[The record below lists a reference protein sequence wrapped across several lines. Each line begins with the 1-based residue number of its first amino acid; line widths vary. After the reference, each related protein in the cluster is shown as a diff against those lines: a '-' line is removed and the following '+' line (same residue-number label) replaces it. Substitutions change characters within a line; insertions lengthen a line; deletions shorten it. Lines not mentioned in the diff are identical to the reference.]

1 MDKLELYAAV
11 SFVKTWFFVLY
22 IVMEY
27 LATSD
32 TVCNETD
39 IRLVDGPSPHE
50 GQVEVC
56 QYGIWGSVCNDKWD
70 IRDAQVVCQQLGYDE
85 CELNL

>member
-1 MDKLELYAAV
+1 
-11 SFVKTWFFVLY
+11 
-22 IVMEY
+22 MEY

-39 IRLVDGPSPHE
+39 IRLVDGLSPHE

-56 QYGIWGSVCNDKWD
+56 QYGVWGSVCNAKWD